1 MPTARRQAPLG
12 RLGLLLRLP
21 AWGLRWRLTL
31 WVGLVLVVAFG
42 VIFAV
47 VYQDTGS
54 QVRSQLDREIAGD
67 VSQLASAL
75 RPAAGGTTQ
84 QISAAATR
92 YVRTQPFA
100 ASARLLF
107 VLIPGAPPAS
117 NHPEVF
123 SSGRAEPGET
133 AADQRAEDQASQG
146 LTRPRLG
153 YTTAPVPDGGEM
165 TLFEKR
171 VRLGRAMVVV
181 GAGQPLATVEVAQH
195 GVASAF
201 VLAGVLV
208 LVLALIASYVA
219 ASQVSAPLR
228 RMATVAARVDAGDL
242 EPRMPVSAVR
252 RDEVRVLTEA
262 FNHMLDRL
270 SEAFASQR
278 QFLADASHE
287 LRTPLTVIRGQLEVL
302 AAEPDPTPEE
312 VRRVERLVQAE
323 IARLSRL
330 VDDLL
335 LLSQA
340 ERTDFLRREP
350 IKLRP
355 FVDEVWNGLSLT
367 AQRQFELGEVPDG
380 TLESDADR
388 LAQAVRNLGRNAIEH
403 TAEPDGLVRLD
414 VVPTG
419 DGSIRF
425 TVEDNGSGIPPAERE
440 RVFER
445 FHRVEAD
452 RSRRSGGAGLGL
464 AIVQAIAE
472 AHGGRVT
479 VADRDGLAGT
489 RIELVL
495 PGFRAS

>member
-1 MPTARRQAPLG
+1 V
-12 RLGLLLRLP
+12 
-21 AWGLRWRLTL
+21 TL

-47 VYQDTGS
+47 VYKDTGS
-54 QVRSQLDREIAGD
+54 QVRGQLNREIAGD
-67 VSQLASAL
+67 VTQLASAL
-75 RPAAGGTTQ
+75 RPAAGGSPG

-92 YVRTQPFA
+92 YVRARPFA
-100 ASARLLF
+100 ASTRLLF
-107 VLIPGAPPAS
+107 VLIPGARPAS

-123 SSGRAEPGET
+123 RSGLAEAGET
-133 AADQRAEDQASQG
+133 ATEQDAENRATQA
-146 LTRPRLG
+146 LRRPRLG

-165 TLFEKR
+165 TLFER
-171 VRLGRAMVVV
+171 RIQVGGVVVLV

-208 LVLALIASYVA
+208 LVLALIASYLA

-228 RMATVAARVDAGDL
+228 RMAAVAARVDAGDL
-242 EPRMPVSAVR
+242 EPRMPVSTGR
-252 RDEVRVLTEA
+252 RDEVRVLTDA

-278 QFLADASHE
+278 EFVADASHE

-302 AAEPDPTPEE
+302 AAEKRPAPED

-335 LLSQA
+335 VLSQA
-340 ERTDFLRREP
+340 ERIDFLRRER
-350 IKLRP
+350 INLRP

-367 AQRQFELGEVPDG
+367 AERTFELGEVPDG
-380 TLESDADR
+380 TLDSDADR

-414 VVPTG
+414 VTLVG
-419 DGSIRF
+419 AGSIRF
-425 TVEDNGSGIPPAERE
+425 AVEDNGSGIPSAERE

-472 AHGGRVT
+472 AHGGQVT

-489 RIELVL
+489 RVELVL
-495 PGFRAS
+495 PGFRAG